1 MDASRDRSP
10 AVFDARTPLPAP
22 PDPWAGS
29 DTPSARSGPPYH
41 MTDMI
46 AAEPHLARRVLG
58 RLLQPGSPA
67 AELAALVRDTAGR
80 GRPIVVTGCG
90 TSEHGAQ
97 ATVEILREALRSV
110 GLAGEPGAIVATQA
124 FEAALDPSSR
134 GLVIGVS
141 HEGGTGATNAALE
154 AARTAGAQTA
164 LLTAGTGS
172 PGARLSDVVVATG
185 EMDQGWCHTIGY
197 VSPILAAAAVGAIV
211 SGRDLDPG
219 AVSDLMAAGT
229 RDEAGAESIAA
240 RLADG
245 RQLLA
250 IASGADRPAAR
261 ELVLKVEEASWLPSA
276 YRDLET
282 FLHGHLPATDDSTA
296 LVLVLT
302 DRDRRS
308 ERIARTRQA
317 LAAAR
322 VLGLRTAAILA
333 NHASAEIDA
342 DVTPAGRLV
351 VPDAPFLPAP
361 VAALLGSA
369 TPLQLLT
376 ERIARARGTNP
387 DPIRRDDPRYREAAA
402 AAEG

>member
-1 MDASRDRSP
+1 MDRST
-10 AVFDARTPLPAP
+10 AFDPRAPLPAP
-22 PDPWAGS
+22 PEPWAGS
-29 DTPSARSGPPYH
+29 DVPSARTGPPYH

-46 AAEPHLARRVLG
+46 AAEPHFARRVLG

-67 AELAALVRDTAGR
+67 ADLAAAVRNTAGR

-90 TSEHGAQ
+90 TSEHGAL

-110 GLAGEPGAIVATQA
+110 GLATEPGAIVAAQA
-124 FEAALDPSSR
+124 FEASLDPTSG
-134 GLVIGVS
+134 GLVVGVS
-141 HEGGTGATNAALE
+141 HEGGTAATNAALE

-172 PGARLSDVVVATG
+172 PGAKVADIVVPTG

-211 SGRDLDPG
+211 SGRDLDPS
-219 AVSDLMAAGT
+219 AVSDLMAAGAQ
-229 RDEAGAESIAA
+229 DESGAESIAGL
-240 RLADG
+240 LADG
-245 RQLLA
+245 RHLLV

-282 FLHGHLPATDDSTA
+282 FLHGHLPATDESTG
-296 LVLVLT
+296 LVLVMT

-308 ERIARTRQA
+308 ERLARARQA

-322 VLGLRTAAILA
+322 VLGLRSAAILA
-333 NHASAEIDA
+333 DHAAAEIDPGL
-342 DVTPAGRLV
+342 TPAGRLV

-361 VAALLGSA
+361 VAALLASA

-387 DPIRRDDPRYREAAA
+387 DSIRRDDQRYREAAD
-402 AAEG
+402 AAER